1 MARFYAGIAHE
12 IRSPL
17 TSISNFVSL
26 LTERF
31 DDPEYRETASKLL
44 PLEVDRIAQLA
55 DRLRLMA
62 PSEGAQLTSVDLGT
76 LLRDLVR
83 LHVARSGDCAV
94 HVTLSCPATLP
105 LIQGDPRQLIQLF
118 LNLLNNAIEAMS
130 SGGNIRIHVEHAKAD
145 GISDVV
151 LVQVRDEGHGIPP
164 SIMSKIFQ
172 PFFTTKSSGSGLGLS
187 ICREIA
193 AFHHAT
199 LALRKRTDASG
210 TIAEVRI
217 PVAKTTVTA
226 TAALA
231 GSDIDALASSTA
243 SANSRMQ

>member
-1 MARFYAGIAHE
+1 
-12 IRSPL
+12 
-17 TSISNFVSL
+17 
-26 LTERF
+26 
-31 DDPEYRETASKLL
+31 
-44 PLEVDRIAQLA
+44 
-55 DRLRLMA
+55 
-62 PSEGAQLTSVDLGT
+62 
-76 LLRDLVR
+76 
-83 LHVARSGDCAV
+83 
-94 HVTLSCPATLP
+94 
-105 LIQGDPRQLIQLF
+105 
-118 LNLLNNAIEAMS
+118 MS

-164 SIMSKIFQ
+164 SIMGKIFQ

-199 LALRKRTDASG
+199 LALRKRIDASG
-210 TIAEVRI
+210 TVAEVRI
-217 PVAKTTVTA
+217 PVAKTAVTA

-231 GSDIDALASSTA
+231 SSDIEALASSTA